1 MGGPDTIIAVS
12 TPRGSGGVGLVRL
25 SGPRALAV
33 AQQVFDGRPP
43 LGRHPRQVTYG
54 RVVDDD
60 GRPVDTALAWY
71 LAAPDTYTS
80 EDIVELSTHGS
91 NAVLDLVIERG
102 ICHGARLAEPGEF
115 TRRAFLNGR
124 LDLMQ
129 AEAVADLVHSQSVSG
144 LRAAYGVLEGGLSVR
159 VRRLREDLVDARARL
174 ESLLDFSE
182 DVTSAELGDIDRL
195 MARVEY
201 EAASLVDSF
210 RGARARLDGFT
221 VVLAGRPNAG
231 KSTLLNALLGEDRAI
246 VTDVPGTT
254 RDWLEGRVMWS
265 GESVRLID
273 TAGLHDTGDATEQAA
288 MESTRQ
294 QMARADLVANIVDG
308 ADDRDAEELNCDTG
322 DPLPQIIVL
331 TKADL
336 PSRASTAPGVETE
349 TVQVSALTGRGLGEL
364 RKAILRHV
372 SPQTPDQ
379 TGAAPLRERHRAA
392 LAATAEA
399 TRHARR
405 LLAEDT
411 PEIAADELLRA
422 AAHVDDLLGESQDEA
437 VLDRIFA
444 EFCVGK

>member
-210 RGARARLDGFT
+210 REI
-221 VVLAGRPNAG
+221 GR
-231 KSTLLNALLGEDRAI
+231 
-246 VTDVPGTT
+246 
-254 RDWLEGRVMWS
+254 
-265 GESVRLID
+265 
-273 TAGLHDTGDATEQAA
+273 
-288 MESTRQ
+288 
-294 QMARADLVANIVDG
+294 
-308 ADDRDAEELNCDTG
+308 
-322 DPLPQIIVL
+322 
-331 TKADL
+331 
-336 PSRASTAPGVETE
+336 
-349 TVQVSALTGRGLGEL
+349 
-364 RKAILRHV
+364 
-372 SPQTPDQ
+372 
-379 TGAAPLRERHRAA
+379 
-392 LAATAEA
+392 
-399 TRHARR
+399 
-405 LLAEDT
+405 
-411 PEIAADELLRA
+411 
-422 AAHVDDLLGESQDEA
+422 AHV
-437 VLDRIFA
+437 
-444 EFCVGK
+444 